1 MTRQPGLA
9 SPVPAIYLASMSFFA
24 RLSPIR
30 AINDLRS
37 YLAGRP
43 SYELIFLTLAV
54 VITGFLIYLFARN
67 DYTPPPYRPNIIYV
81 EQWPMSRTD
90 AQIHA
95 DQIVNQKAKEKRLV
109 ELKAAQDKRKA
120 EFKKVDDALSRWGI

>member
-1 MTRQPGLA
+1 
-9 SPVPAIYLASMSFFA
+9 MSFFA
-24 RLSPIR
+24 RMSPIR

-43 SYELIFLTLAV
+43 SYELVFLMLAI

-67 DYTPPPYRPNIIYV
+67 DYGAPPYRPDIVYV
-81 EQWPMSRTD
+81 EQWPLNRTD
-90 AQIHA
+90 AQIRA
-95 DQIVNQKAKEKRLV
+95 AQVVDQKVKEKRLA
-109 ELKAAQDKRKA
+109 ELKAAQEKRKA